1 MEDHSVAMS
10 DSMKDHFTRLF
21 QHVEWADA
29 RVLESLRSA
38 KSPQKRVLELYSHI
52 LGSEHVWL
60 SRMNGT
66 TQRVDVW
73 PVLTLDECERLGKEN
88 IAAFSDL
95 VSRLNPDL
103 LQKPIT
109 YRNSAGDQ
117 FTSTVEDMLTHVAM
131 HGSYHR
137 GQIAAALRAGGDTPS
152 PTDYIAFVRGAPAA
166 TRRR

>member
-1 MEDHSVAMS
+1 MS
-10 DSMKDHFTRLF
+10 EPMKDHFTKLF
-21 QHVEWADA
+21 KHVEWADA
-29 RVLESLRSA
+29 RVLASLRSA
-38 KSPQKRVLELYSHI
+38 QNPQKRSLELYSHI

-60 SRMNGT
+60 SRINGT
-66 TQRVDVW
+66 PLRVDVW
-73 PVLTLDECERLGKEN
+73 PVLTLDECERLSMEN
-88 IAAFSDL
+88 IAAFTDL
-95 VSRLNPDL
+95 VSRLTLDL

-152 PTDYIAFVRGAPAA
+152 PTDYIAFVRGVPAA